1 MNYSLNE
8 SNTHQGE
15 SDGDWVK
22 YYVLNSLDEEI
33 CILIKD
39 GFNGREVVFNFDS
52 ENKFPARF
60 RFGIRFVSTL
70 AMNTLMIWIDDNEE
84 LFC

>member
-1 MNYSLNE
+1 MNYRLNE

-22 YYVLNSLDEEI
+22 YYILNSLDEEI

-52 ENKFPARF
+52 ENKFPANLDSEYDSSNF
-60 RFGIRFVSTL
+60 E
-70 AMNTLMIWIDDNEE
+70 MNTLMIWIDDNEE

>member
-52 ENKFPARF
+52 ENKFPANLDSEYDSSNF
-60 RFGIRFVSTL
+60 E
-70 AMNTLMIWIDDNEE
+70 MNTLMIWIDDNEE

>member
-8 SNTHQGE
+8 SNTHQSE

-52 ENKFPARF
+52 ENKFPAN
-60 RFGIRFVSTL
+60 SDSEYDSSNPK
-70 AMNTLMIWIDDNEE
+70 MNTVMTWIDNNEE

>member
-1 MNYSLNE
+1 MNYRLNE

-22 YYVLNSLDEEI
+22 YYILNSLDEEI

-39 GFNGREVVFNFDS
+39 GFNGREVVFSFDG
-52 ENKFPARF
+52 ENQFPANSDTEYDSSNF
-60 RFGIRFVSTL
+60 E
-70 AMNTLMIWIDDNEE
+70 MNTLMIWIDDNEE

>member
-1 MNYSLNE
+1 MNYRLRE

-39 GFNGREVVFNFDS
+39 GFNGREVDFNFDG
-52 ENKFPARF
+52 EYKFPAN
-60 RFGIRFVSTL
+60 SDSEYDSSNSK
-70 AMNTLMIWIDDNEE
+70 MNTLMIWIDDNEE
-84 LFC
+84 LLC

>member
-1 MNYSLNE
+1 MNYRLNE
-8 SNTHQGE
+8 LNTHQGE

-22 YYVLNSLDEEI
+22 YYILNSLDEEI

-52 ENKFPARF
+52 ANNFSADSDSEYDSSK
-60 RFGIRFVSTL
+60 SDMT
-70 AMNTLMIWIDDNEE
+70 TLMIWIDDNEQ

>member
-8 SNTHQGE
+8 SNTHQSE

-52 ENKFPARF
+52 ENKFPANLDSEYDSSNF
-60 RFGIRFVSTL
+60 E
-70 AMNTLMIWIDDNEE
+70 MNTLMIWIDDNEE

>member
-52 ENKFPARF
+52 ENKFPANSDTEYDSSNF
-60 RFGIRFVSTL
+60 E
-70 AMNTLMIWIDDNEE
+70 MNTLMIWIDDNEE

>member
-8 SNTHQGE
+8 SNTHQSE

-52 ENKFPARF
+52 ENKFPANSDSEYDSSNF
-60 RFGIRFVSTL
+60 E
-70 AMNTLMIWIDDNEE
+70 MNTLMIWIDDNEE

>member
-8 SNTHQGE
+8 SNTHQRE

-52 ENKFPARF
+52 ENKFPANLDSEYDSSNF
-60 RFGIRFVSTL
+60 E
-70 AMNTLMIWIDDNEE
+70 MNTLMIWIDDNEE

>member
-1 MNYSLNE
+1 MNYRLNE

-52 ENKFPARF
+52 ENNFPAD
-60 RFGIRFVSTL
+60 SDLEYDSSNTT
-70 AMNTLMIWIDDNEE
+70 MNTLMIWIDDNEE

>member
-1 MNYSLNE
+1 MDYRLNE
-8 SNTHQGE
+8 PNTHQGE

-52 ENKFPARF
+52 ENNFPAD
-60 RFGIRFVSTL
+60 SDLEYNSSNTT
-70 AMNTLMIWIDDNEE
+70 MNTLMIWIDDNEE

>member
-1 MNYSLNE
+1 MNYRLNE

-39 GFNGREVVFNFDS
+39 GFNGERGSLQF
-52 ENKFPARF
+52 
-60 RFGIRFVSTL
+60 
-70 AMNTLMIWIDDNEE
+70 
-84 LFC
+84 

>member
-15 SDGDWVK
+15 SDRDWVK

-52 ENKFPARF
+52 ENKFPANSDTEYDSSNF
-60 RFGIRFVSTL
+60 E
-70 AMNTLMIWIDDNEE
+70 MNTLMIWIDDNEE

>member
-15 SDGDWVK
+15 SVGDWVK

-52 ENKFPARF
+52 ENKFPANLDSEYDSSNF
-60 RFGIRFVSTL
+60 E
-70 AMNTLMIWIDDNEE
+70 MNTLMIWIDDNEE

>member
-39 GFNGREVVFNFDS
+39 GFNGRQVVFNFDS
-52 ENKFPARF
+52 ENKFPANLDSEYDSSNF
-60 RFGIRFVSTL
+60 E
-70 AMNTLMIWIDDNEE
+70 MNTLMIWIDDNEE

>member
-1 MNYSLNE
+1 MNYRLNE
-8 SNTHQGE
+8 LNTHQGE

-22 YYVLNSLDEEI
+22 YFVLNSLDEEI

-39 GFNGREVVFNFDS
+39 GFNGREVVFNFDR
-52 ENKFPARF
+52 ENNFPANSDSEYDSSNT
-60 RFGIRFVSTL
+60 I
-70 AMNTLMIWIDDNEE
+70 MNTLMIWIDDNEE

>member
-52 ENKFPARF
+52 ENKFPAN
-60 RFGIRFVSTL
+60 SDSEYDSSNSK
-70 AMNTLMIWIDDNEE
+70 MNTVMTWIDNNEE

>member
-52 ENKFPARF
+52 ENKFPANSDSEYDSF
-60 RFGIRFVSTL
+60 NTT
-70 AMNTLMIWIDDNEE
+70 MNTLMIWIDDNEE